1 MPPGR
6 SARSAPIKSAPL
18 TARQHGASGAGL
30 ALVERGGPAAPL
42 PAGPRIRLS
51 FETEAGGG
59 IAHVRIERRGASG
72 STWQAGLRSA
82 LRMPPAMVLN
92 KANTAALSSLQR
104 GQVVVDLRSL
114 PVPTGDAAVVAE
126 ADRLLYRL
134 AGLYERY
141 PWLQEAV
148 GVSLVPATSIPK
160 TPKRH
165 RRRRRPAGISP
176 PGARPQRSQKP
187 SPCVASMSCNMR
199 SAIAV

>member
-30 ALVERGGPAAPL
+30 ALVARGGPAAPL

-148 GVSLVPATSIPK
+148 GVSLVPRDFDPEDAET
-160 TPKRH
+160 
-165 RRRRRPAGISP
+165 ASP
-176 PGARPQRSQKP
+176 PPTPGGD
-187 SPCVASMSCNMR
+187 
-199 SAIAV
+199 